1 MEGLEHSPEHWESRS
16 PPHTYLCLPSQLVN
30 SILLLSCIQPGGWEG
45 GTGCRLPGEPGRGSS
60 DHGARLGGGNKS

>member
-30 SILLLSCIQPGGWEG
+30 SILLLSCIQSGGWEG
-45 GTGCRLPGEPGRGSS
+45 LAAGS
-60 DHGARLGGGNKS
+60 LGNLEEDPLIMVHV